1 MSSGRKIIVAQNVV
15 MGALVTNAAVRW
27 MYGGM
32 HGIRLWLIILCMFL
46 TITRL
51 LTDAAWLFLKGA
63 RNDKAGKKA
72 DKRGI
77 VPGIIWHK
85 MRFRKSEPQDRDTA
99 VYLTEV

>member
-1 MSSGRKIIVAQNVV
+1 MSRGRKIIVAQNVV
-15 MGALVTNAAVRW
+15 LGMLFTDAVIR
-27 MYGGM
+27 YLYSGM
-32 HGIRLWLIILCMFL
+32 HGVRLLLIMLCVFV

-51 LTDAAWLFLKGA
+51 LTDVSTAVLKGA
-63 RNDKAGKKA
+63 KRDKERTKA
-72 DKRGI
+72 DKRSA